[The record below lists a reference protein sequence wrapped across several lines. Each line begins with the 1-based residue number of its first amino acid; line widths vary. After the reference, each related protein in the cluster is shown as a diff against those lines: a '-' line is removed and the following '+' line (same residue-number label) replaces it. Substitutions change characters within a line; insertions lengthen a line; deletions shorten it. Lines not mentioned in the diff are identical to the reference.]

1 MGKKLTPNQAEFE
14 RQTKRIRDMMKGME
28 GQGYKFSRS
37 PIDDLPQRVSAKKI
51 SELQSV
57 TPDTLKR
64 YADKPDNKPHKVGSQ
79 AAEEAPHRRTSHL
92 NEDDTST
99 GVGRR
104 GGNHNGN
111 PANLQHNG
119 NPANL
124 QHKGNPANLQHN
136 GNPDN
141 LQHKGNPANLQ
152 HKGNP
157 ANLQP
162 HPENLQHKG
171 NPANLQHKGN
181 PANLKPHP
189 ENLQPHPE
197 NLKAG
202 GKKGK
207 RKKRRNK
214 KNPTQHTNSNAQSAQ
229 NTDMYGMILH
239 SFWEVVNYDF
249 KSVYGQQGRDI
260 VADWANGL
268 IGEYGEEMF
277 VKALK
282 EAADNGKVLTTE
294 MMYDDTMRLDFF
306 LEVVDSIHKL
316 LGDETSFDE
325 RENTIKSN
333 SRDGRTLNERINE
346 ITADARY
353 QRGEEENY
361 YDDWD

>member
-57 TPDTLKR
+57 THDTLKR
-64 YADKPDNKPHKVGSQ
+64 YADKADNKSPKVGSQ

-92 NEDDTST
+92 SEDDTST

-111 PANLQHNG
+111 PSNLNHNG

-136 GNPDN
+136 GNP
-141 LQHKGNPANLQ
+141 ANLT
-152 HKGNP
+152 
-157 ANLQP
+157 P

-171 NPANLQHKGN
+171 NPANLKHKGN

-189 ENLQPHPE
+189 ENLKPHPE
-197 NLKAG
+197 NLKPG

-207 RKKRRNK
+207 RKKRRKK
-214 KNPTQHTNSNAQSAQ
+214 KNPTQHINNNAQSAQ

-333 SRDGRTLNERINE
+333 NRDGHTLNERINE